1 MKEHQELFKEMAD
14 SLKRIERELIRKMH
28 IPDVSLTKRQEAI
41 IMYIF
46 TNENAT
52 MGDIADNFNISKSAV
67 SQALNKL
74 EEQDIIVRAIN
85 KDNRREINLT
95 PGEAG
100 EKYKEEIQKLEEI
113 LVEKYLSKID
123 LDELRQTR
131 NLFSKIENLVLEE
144 DQKNEL

>member
-52 MGDIADNFNISKSAV
+52 MADIAANFNISKSAV

-100 EKYKEEIQKLEEI
+100 EKYKKEIQKLEEI

-131 NLFSKIENLVLEE
+131 NLFSKIENLILEE

>member
-52 MGDIADNFNISKSAV
+52 MADIADNFNISKSAV

-100 EKYKEEIQKLEEI
+100 EKYKKEIQKLEEI

-131 NLFSKIENLVLEE
+131 NLFSKIENLILEE